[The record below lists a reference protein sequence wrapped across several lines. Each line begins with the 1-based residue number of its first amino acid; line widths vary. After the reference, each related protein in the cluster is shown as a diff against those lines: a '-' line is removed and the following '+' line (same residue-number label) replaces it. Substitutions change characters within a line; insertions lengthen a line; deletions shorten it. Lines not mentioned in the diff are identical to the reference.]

1 MTIIDVV
8 IYFID
13 MNPKKPKERKSRSA
27 GISLEP
33 DLISAGKDH
42 AKKSG
47 LNSLSSLV
55 RVLLVK
61 ALNEAADAS
70 ERAGDRMK
78 TKGRN
83 LKKRREQDD

>member
-1 MTIIDVV
+1 ML
-8 IYFID
+8 YFVD

-47 LNSLSSLV
+47 LVSLSSLV

-61 ALNEAADAS
+61 ALNEAADAT
-70 ERAGDRMK
+70 ERAGDK
-78 TKGRN
+78 IQAKGRK
-83 LKKRREQDD
+83 LQKRREQKD

>member
-1 MTIIDVV
+1 MAIIGTVL
-8 IYFID
+8 YFID

-47 LNSLSSLV
+47 LISLSSLV

-61 ALNEAADAS
+61 ALNEAADAT
-70 ERAGDRMK
+70 ERAGDRIQA
-78 TKGRN
+78 KGRK
-83 LKKRREQDD
+83 LKRREQKD